1 MASNEMDIPSID
13 NQVEVVGFEDD
24 FKTLKAELNSE
35 DMSLKVIS
43 VHGMGGL
50 DKTSLATKLYN
61 YSELRNFD
69 THAKVCVSNEFDMKN
84 VLKRIVKSFT
94 GPEHEKYL
102 STMDE
107 HDLLQYLPK
116 LLEDRGRY
124 LALID
129 DIWNIKAW
137 IQIKDAFPD
146 QKNGSRIIVEVVG
159 FEDDFKTLK
168 AELNSEDLSLKVIS
182 IHGMGGLGKTSLAT
196 KLYNSSELRNFDTLA
211 KRAEPTIQNL
221 KKLGKEMVSKC
232 RGLPLAIVVLSGHL
246 SHNMSYDYWSKVKEH
261 IWRHLKDDDLSPQI
275 GEILSLSFNDL
286 SPQMKDCFLY
296 LARYPEDHVIDPD
309 ELKHLWIAEE
319 FISEAEEGEG
329 VIMEDLA
336 EDCLK
341 ELIDRNLLQV
351 NDLRWNGEVKS
362 FRVHDLVRDLSIK
375 KAKENKLLVVLDSGK
390 HHPERIHLLEG
401 QPRHVIYN
409 EIGEYLKLVDYR
421 FDALRLH
428 SLTVGDYSDDPIEIP
443 ASIGK
448 LKKLQTLH
456 GGRRTYYTVP
466 RENIDLSLRES
477 QFTEDPMPTLGSFS
491 NLTALELDNVYM
503 DNVYRGNKMVC
514 SENGFRSLQI
524 LKLDRFLNLEEL
536 EVGDGAFPSLK
547 QFQTVI
553 CRKLKNIPV
562 QLAERLSFTANS
574 YFIESHGIRA
584 SQASNLQ
591 IEVSSVHHLHFIIII
606 IVN

>member
-1 MASNEMDIPSID
+1 
-13 NQVEVVGFEDD
+13 
-24 FKTLKAELNSE
+24 
-35 DMSLKVIS
+35 
-43 VHGMGGL
+43 
-50 DKTSLATKLYN
+50 
-61 YSELRNFD
+61 
-69 THAKVCVSNEFDMKN
+69 
-84 VLKRIVKSFT
+84 
-94 GPEHEKYL
+94 
-102 STMDE
+102 
-107 HDLLQYLPK
+107 
-116 LLEDRGRY
+116 
-124 LALID
+124 
-129 DIWNIKAW
+129 
-137 IQIKDAFPD
+137 
-146 QKNGSRIIVEVVG
+146 
-159 FEDDFKTLK
+159 
-168 AELNSEDLSLKVIS
+168 
-182 IHGMGGLGKTSLAT
+182 
-196 KLYNSSELRNFDTLA
+196 
-211 KRAEPTIQNL
+211 
-221 KKLGKEMVSKC
+221 
-232 RGLPLAIVVLSGHL
+232 
-246 SHNMSYDYWSKVKEH
+246 MSYDYWSKVKEH

-428 SLTVGDYSDDPIEIP
+428 SLTVVNYLSGKDELKEMKLACVRFKNLKVLVMTSVYSKIIPEEIGDSVHLKYLGLMGQGDYSDDPIEIP

-466 RENIDLSLRES
+466 RENIGKHQTKLQTLLRISCKEWMKIDTVNLTNLHTLCIYREKYQSNTINNSYTLESVANLTSLQTFTLFFKFPEIPTLKPLSSCNRLKSVSLVGTLKDLSELRHLPDSITDLSLRES

-562 QLAERLSFTANS
+562 QLAER
-574 YFIESHGIRA
+574 
-584 SQASNLQ
+584 
-591 IEVSSVHHLHFIIII
+591 VSPWVHS
-606 IVN
+606 